1 MQEQV
6 QTLAEV
12 IREARVRAR
21 LSMRELARRS
31 GLSAAQI
38 SRIEAGE
45 VERPV
50 AETLVRLA
58 KALGRDAQLLLVFA
72 GHIRGARAQ
81 QLLRQAIE
89 VLPEPSRAEHAPAL
103 SRLDAESERER
114 RLRDELADAERA
126 LTGIQQD
133 LDATRERVSAEPPRE
148 ARKRLREV
156 GMLAQRRAVE
166 VAQKRRQLEQLED
179 APSEENCA
187 LAGRLFLDTAAGGEV
202 LEAWRQYSGQITPDD
217 PELRQLLEAWR
228 QLGHE
233 RRKKVLEFSQEQ
245 LALSLLRAETS
256 DPRVCP
262 DPGGGIRDRPQPA
275 RLDGRERRTRT
286 CRLEAAG
293 GARQGTVRG
302 AGRSVIGDLF
312 RVAAA
317 GQPRRLVTGVAFAVL
332 AIAASVLV
340 ARRLTDSS
348 WPLANVQPLF
358 AAAAGFAYMASFV
371 FRARGWHRLF
381 PPGQCPDQ
389 ARCLASVGAAAASGA
404 VLPFRLDYLVKVG
417 VLRKLGGIRIGLEAI
432 VLSIISLGMI
442 DAIAMLPL
450 AISATAT
457 S

>member
-1 MQEQV
+1 MREQV

-72 GHIRGARAQ
+72 GHIGGARAQ

-89 VLPEPSRAEHAPAL
+89 VLPEPSRAEHTPAL
-103 SRLDAESERER
+103 SRLDADSERER

-148 ARKRLREV
+148 ARTRLREIR
-156 GMLAQRRAVE
+156 MLAQRRAVE
-166 VAQKRRQLEQLED
+166 VAQKRRRLEQLED

-187 LAGRLFLDTAAGGEV
+187 LAGRLFLDTAAGEV
-202 LEAWRQYSGQITPDD
+202 LEAWRQYSDQITPDD

-245 LALSLLRAETS
+245 LALSLLRAERAILGSVQTPEEAFEVVRNLPTWTPES
-256 DPRVCP
+256 R
-262 DPGGGIRDRPQPA
+262 G
-275 RLDGRERRTRT
+275 TRS
-286 CRLEAAG
+286 RLEAAG
-293 GARQGTVRG
+293 EARQGTG
-302 AGRSVIGDLF
+302 GGR
-312 RVAAA
+312 
-317 GQPRRLVTGVAFAVL
+317 
-332 AIAASVLV
+332 
-340 ARRLTDSS
+340 
-348 WPLANVQPLF
+348 
-358 AAAAGFAYMASFV
+358 
-371 FRARGWHRLF
+371 
-381 PPGQCPDQ
+381 
-389 ARCLASVGAAAASGA
+389 
-404 VLPFRLDYLVKVG
+404 
-417 VLRKLGGIRIGLEAI
+417 
-432 VLSIISLGMI
+432 
-442 DAIAMLPL
+442 
-450 AISATAT
+450 
-457 S
+457 